1 MFYLDFETATEF
13 LKVYKGVL
21 PEYPNLTEHLT
32 IGPSVALEIRNEKAV
47 S

>member
-1 MFYLDFETATEF
+1 MYYLDFETATEF

-32 IGPSVALEIRNEKAV
+32 NGPSIALEIRNENPV
-47 S
+47 